1 MKHLTKSLLLA
12 GALLV
17 GFTSSMQ
24 AGPAKNWPWE
34 NPSMLKSKDAAEKVA
49 VGTPVALACPDCK
62 TATEQKVD
70 EKKGFLSWFKQ
81 DLEHGCAGC
90 KGKVTLKALGG
101 GKNTV
106 PEYKHECSKCKTAP
120 YTCAHK
126 S

>member
-17 GFTSSMQ
+17 GFTSNSQ

-34 NPSMLKSKDAAEKVA
+34 NPWMLKSKDAAEKVA

-62 TATEQKVD
+62 TATEQTVD
-70 EKKGFLSWFKQ
+70 DKKSFLGWFKK
-81 DLEHGCAGC
+81 DLNHACAGC
-90 KGKVTLKALGG
+90 KGLVTLKALGG
-101 GKNTV
+101 GKNTT
-106 PEYKHECSKCKTAP
+106 PEYKHECSKCKSSP
-120 YTCAHK
+120 YTCVHK